1 MTLIKHHSSNILVA
15 QSLAQPWRVLRR
27 VSAALGMLLLLSHC
41 AAISTLLPVTEPSVS
56 APTEVQAE
64 PNAVAHN
71 ATATAVTSPTV
82 WPALTADLAER
93 YQQAKTLMRQ
103 QDYAGASQLL
113 QPLAEA
119 VPAAAGIRY
128 NLALCYWQLAQTE
141 AARLQLTQLLELR
154 PDYVAASNLLGV
166 IARQAGHFR
175 QAERHWLAAL
185 NQQADYADAHKNLG
199 FLYELYLQQPEQ
211 ARYHYTQYQ
220 QLTGDP
226 LAEAWLSLLP
236 QQE

>member
-1 MTLIKHHSSNILVA
+1 MTLIKHSLRSTSSAHNM
-15 QSLAQPWRVLRR
+15 AQPWRTLRH
-27 VSAALGMLLLLSHC
+27 VSGALGMLLLLSHC
-41 AAISTLLPVTEPSVS
+41 AALSTFQPASEPNVS
-56 APTEVQAE
+56 SPAAAQVEL
-64 PNAVAHN
+64 NAVANN
-71 ATATAVTSPTV
+71 ATPAAEINTTV
-82 WPALTADLAER
+82 WPELSADLAER

-128 NLALCYWQLAQTE
+128 NLALCYWQLAQHE
-141 AARLQLTQLLELR
+141 AARLQLIQLLELR

-185 NQQADYADAHKNLG
+185 SQQADYADAHKTLG

-211 ARYHYTQYQ
+211 ARFHYTQYQ
-220 QLTGDP
+220 QLTGAP

>member
-1 MTLIKHHSSNILVA
+1 MTLIKHNNSKILVA
-15 QSLAQPWRVLRR
+15 KCIAQPWRALRR
-27 VSAALGMLLLLSHC
+27 VSGALGMLLLLSHC
-41 AAISTLLPVTEPSVS
+41 AAMSTLLPVTEPSVS
-56 APTEVQAE
+56 APTEAQAE

-128 NLALCYWQLAQTE
+128 NLALCYWQLAQTD
-141 AARLQLTQLLELR
+141 AARLKLTQLLELR

-211 ARYHYTQYQ
+211 ARYHYRHYQ